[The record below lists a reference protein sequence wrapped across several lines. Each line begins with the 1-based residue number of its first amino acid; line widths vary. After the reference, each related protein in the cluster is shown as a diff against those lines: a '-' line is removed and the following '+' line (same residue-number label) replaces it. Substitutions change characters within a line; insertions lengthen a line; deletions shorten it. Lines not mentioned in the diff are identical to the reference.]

1 MEIYLKVN
9 IEILMYKILEYPI
22 VKDIFNGI

>member
-1 MEIYLKVN
+1 MEIHLKVN